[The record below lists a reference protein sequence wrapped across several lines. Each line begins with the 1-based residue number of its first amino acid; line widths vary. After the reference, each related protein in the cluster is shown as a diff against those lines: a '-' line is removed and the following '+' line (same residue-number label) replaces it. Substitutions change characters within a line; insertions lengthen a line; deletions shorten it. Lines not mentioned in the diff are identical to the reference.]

1 MQLNVDLSQRVVINT
16 NEIPWV
22 DSPMAGVQRR
32 MLERD
37 GDEVARA
44 TTIVR
49 YAPGSSFSSHTH
61 GGGEEYLVLEG
72 VFSDEHGDYPV
83 GTYVRNPVGSSHTPF
98 SKEGGT
104 ILVKLWQMSP
114 EDQSQTTVKCG
125 FGDCSGEQLPQ
136 KAIATVNN
144 SHNSWHPGL
153 VAGLEVMPLH
163 SYKTENVALVK
174 WHPGTFF
181 QGHSHYGGE
190 EIYVIEGTFE
200 DEQGTYPQGTW
211 IRNPHGSVHTP
222 FSKEGC
228 LIYVKTGHLS

>member
-1 MQLNVDLSQRVVINT
+1 MLLNADLNQRVVINS

-49 YAPGSSFSSHTH
+49 YAPGSYFSAHTH
-61 GGGEEYLVLEG
+61 GGGEEFLVLDG
-72 VFSDEHGDYPV
+72 VFSDEKGDYPT

-98 SKEGGT
+98 SKDGAT

-114 EDQSQTTVKCG
+114 EDQKRVVISLGSLWFYSEEGLGVGWQ
-125 FGDCSGEQLPQ
+125 
-136 KAIATVNN
+136 
-144 SHNSWHPGL
+144 PGL
-153 VAGLEVMPLH
+153 IEGLQVMPLH
-163 SYKTENVALVK
+163 TYATENVALVK
-174 WHPGTFF
+174 WEPGTVF
-181 QGHSHYGGE
+181 QRHSHWGGE
-190 EIYVIEGTFE
+190 EIYVIEGVFE
-200 DEQGTYPQGTW
+200 DEFGTYPQGTW

-228 LIYVKTGHLS
+228 LIYVKTGHLN

>member
-1 MQLNVDLSQRVVINT
+1 MLLNADTTKRVVINT
-16 NEIPWV
+16 KEIPWV

-49 YAPGSSFSSHTH
+49 YAPGSSFSPHTH

-72 VFSDEHGDYPV
+72 VFSDEHGDYPT
-83 GTYVRNPVGSSHTPF
+83 GTYVRNPVGSTHTPF

-114 EDQSQTTVKCG
+114 EDKK
-125 FGDCSGEQLPQ
+125 Q
-136 KAIATVNN
+136 KAIET
-144 SHNSWHPGL
+144 HNTPWFPGL
-153 VAGLEVMPLH
+153 IEGLEVMPLH
-163 SYKTENVALVK
+163 AHGTENVALVK
-174 WHPGTFF
+174 WQPGTVF
-181 QGHSHYGGE
+181 QRHSHYRGE
-190 EIYVIEGTFE
+190 EIYVIEGVFA

-211 IRNPHGSVHTP
+211 IRNPHKSIHTP

-228 LIYVKTGHLS
+228 LIYVKTGHLYPPKEK

>member
-1 MQLNVDLSQRVVINT
+1 MLLNADLNQRVVINS

-49 YAPGSSFSSHTH
+49 YAPGSYFSAHTH
-61 GGGEEYLVLEG
+61 GGGEEFLVLDG
-72 VFSDEHGDYPV
+72 VFSDEKGDYPT
-83 GTYVRNPVGSSHTPF
+83 GTYVRNPVGSTHTPF
-98 SKEGGT
+98 SKDGAT

-114 EDQSQTTVKCG
+114 EDR
-125 FGDCSGEQLPQ
+125 EQKVINTHTNAWQ
-136 KAIATVNN
+136 
-144 SHNSWHPGL
+144 PGL
-153 VAGLEVMPLH
+153 VEGLEVMPLH
-163 SYKTENVALVK
+163 SYGTENVALVK
-174 WHPGTFF
+174 WEPGTRF
-181 QGHSHYGGE
+181 QHHSHWGGE
-190 EIYVIEGTFE
+190 EIYVIEGVFE
-200 DEQGTYPQGTW
+200 DEFGTYPQGTW

-228 LIYVKTGHLS
+228 LIYVKTGHLNSQLAAASDLRAVAM